1 MANTGYQ
8 LEGHAARLYEQGI
21 VPTMSK
27 PLTEMM
33 FEHISLQ
40 DGDRVLD
47 IACGT
52 GILARVVAERFRN
65 IASIVG
71 VDLNPGM
78 LEVARE
84 HTPTTS
90 ISIEWRQGDACTRP
104 LPDHRF
110 DVVFCQHGLQFIPN
124 QVAALREMKRV
135 LVPGGRL
142 ALTVW
147 GEPTPYQAA
156 LAESLRQH
164 VSEAAA
170 TSCLA
175 PFALRDVGII
185 RNLLDEAGFRTTE
198 MQKLVLM
205 RRLPASALDFASQ
218 QPYARDVETASKDAR
233 AAIENEVKAAEQSYR
248 DDDGGDGF
256 MVPQESHL
264 VLAQT
269 G

>member
-33 FEHISLQ
+33 FEHVSLQ

-47 IACGT
+47 VACGT
-52 GILARVVAERFRN
+52 GILARVVTERFRN

-84 HTPTTS
+84 NAPTTS
-90 ISIEWRQGDACTRP
+90 ISIDWWQGDACKLP
-104 LPDHRF
+104 LPDHSF

-124 QVAALREMKRV
+124 KVAALREMKRV

-142 ALTVW
+142 AFTVW

-164 VSEAAA
+164 VSDAAA

-175 PFALRDVGII
+175 PFVLRDVGII
-185 RNLLDEAGFRTTE
+185 RNLLNEAGFLTTE

-218 QPYARDVETASKDAR
+218 QPYARDVETASEAAR
-233 AAIENEVKAAEQSYR
+233 AAIENEVKAAVQSYCG
-248 DDDGGDGF
+248 DDGDGF
-256 MVPQESHL
+256 VVPQESHL

>member
-8 LEGHAARLYEQGI
+8 LESHAARLYEQGI

-33 FEHISLQ
+33 LEHVPLQ

-52 GILARVVAERFRN
+52 GILTRVVAERFGHVS
-65 IASIVG
+65 SIIG

-84 HTPTTS
+84 HTPTTA
-90 ISIEWRQGDACTRP
+90 ISIDWRQGDACELP
-104 LPDHRF
+104 LPDHSI
-110 DVVFCQHGLQFIPN
+110 DVAFCQHGLQFMPDKG
-124 QVAALREMKRV
+124 AALRDMKRV

-142 ALTVW
+142 ALMVW
-147 GEPTPYQAA
+147 GDPTPYQAS
-156 LAESLRQH
+156 LAASLMRH
-164 VSEAAA
+164 ISHAAA

-185 RNLLDEAGFRTTE
+185 QKLLEAAGFRTTE
-198 MQKLVLM
+198 MQTLVLM
-205 RRLPASALDFASQ
+205 RRLPASVLVFASQ
-218 QPYARDVETASKDAR
+218 QPYARDVETASEQAR
-233 AAIENEVKAAEQSYR
+233 AAIEKEVSDAVQSYR
-248 DDDGGDGF
+248 DPDGDAF
-256 MVPQESHL
+256 VVPQESHL
-264 VLAQT
+264 VLART
-269 G
+269 

>member
-8 LEGHAARLYEQGI
+8 LEGNAARLYEQGI

-33 FEHISLQ
+33 FEYVSLH

-47 IACGT
+47 VACGT
-52 GILARVVAERFRN
+52 GIIARVVTERFAN
-65 IASIVG
+65 ISSIVG

-84 HTPTTS
+84 NTPTTD
-90 ISIEWRQGDACTRP
+90 ISIEWRQGDACELP
-104 LPDHRF
+104 LPDHSF
-110 DVVFCQHGLQFIPN
+110 DVVLCQHGLQFISN
-124 QVAALREMKRV
+124 KVAALREMKRV

-142 ALTVW
+142 VLTVW

-164 VSEAAA
+164 VSDAAA

-175 PFALRDVGII
+175 PFALQDTEII
-185 RNLLDEAGFRTTE
+185 QNLLDEAGFRTTE
-198 MQKLVLM
+198 MQKLILM

-218 QPYARDVETASKDAR
+218 QPYARDVETASEDAR
-233 AAIENEVKAAEQSYR
+233 AAIENEVKAAVQAYR
-248 DDDGGDGF
+248 DDDSDVF
-256 MVPQESHL
+256 VVPQESHL